1 MNNIDKGTPLGS
13 VTRVWTK
20 PEFGK
25 LDFRLRDVR
34 FECEGTPDDGLNV
47 GLRPATGTPPS
58 CS

>member
-1 MNNIDKGTPLGS
+1 MNKS
-13 VTRVWTK
+13 TRAPAPQRATRSWTR

-34 FECEGTPDDGLNV
+34 FECEGAPDDGLEI
-47 GLRPATGTPPS
+47 GLRPATGTPKS

>member
-1 MNNIDKGTPLGS
+1 MKNSDKGMSLGS
-13 VTRVWTK
+13 VTRAWTK
-20 PEFGK
+20 PEFAK

-34 FECEGTPDDGLNV
+34 FECEGTPDDLLDV